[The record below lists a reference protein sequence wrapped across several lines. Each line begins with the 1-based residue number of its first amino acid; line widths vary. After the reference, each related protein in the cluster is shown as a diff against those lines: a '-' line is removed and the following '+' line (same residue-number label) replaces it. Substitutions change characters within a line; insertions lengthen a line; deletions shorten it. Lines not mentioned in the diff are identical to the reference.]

1 MTVVRSVVL
10 PAFNEANRLAAGYE
24 RLAPV
29 LEAWGH
35 DTTEIV
41 VVDDG
46 STDGTLQAVARV
58 YGHLP
63 HLKVIQQPAN
73 MGKGAAV
80 RLGWASAKGTHVITA
95 DADMAI
101 RPEHFPAIDEA
112 LDSSAFAPGSRALNG
127 TIRYDSWQRTLAGS
141 LFHKVVAHYADTG
154 FRDTQCGCKGLQ
166 LGAARAL
173 GIFGL
178 IDGFAYD
185 AELFYLAEQL
195 ALTIS
200 PVPVTWDDVSG
211 TTVRAGGAR
220 TILRDLRGI
229 TKASYAVPAVTLAS
243 GVAVADVKQAAV
255 AVRQRGLVV
264 ARRNES
270 DVVLFPR
277 DGGINA
283 IAVAETLGGTVTT
296 MTPTALRGVTFD
308 AV

>member
-1 MTVVRSVVL
+1 MPVVRSLVL
-10 PAFNEANRLAAGYE
+10 PAFNEAKRLAAGYQ

-29 LEAWGH
+29 LDAWGH

-46 STDGTLQAVARV
+46 STDGTLQEVARV

-63 HLKVIQQPAN
+63 HLKVVQQPTN

-80 RLGWASAKGTHVITA
+80 RLGWASAKGAHVITA

-112 LDSSAFAPGSRALNG
+112 LASAPFAPGSRALNG
-127 TIRYDSWQRTLAGS
+127 SIRYDSWQRTLAGS

-166 LGAARAL
+166 LGAARVL

-185 AELFYLAEQL
+185 AELFYLAQQL
-195 ALTIS
+195 DLTTT
-200 PVPVTWDDVSG
+200 PVEVTWDDVSG

-220 TILRDLRGI
+220 AILRDLRGI
-229 TKASYAVPAVTLAS
+229 TKSSYAVPAVTLAA
-243 GVAVADVKQAAV
+243 GIDVITVKQAAV
-255 AVRQRGLVV
+255 SVRQRGLVI
-264 ARRNES
+264 ARGLES

-277 DGGINA
+277 EGGLNA
-283 IAVAETLGGTVTT
+283 ISVAQALGGEITTVS
-296 MTPTALRGVTFD
+296 PAALRGRVFD

>member
-1 MTVVRSVVL
+1 MSVVRSLVL

-29 LEAWGH
+29 VDAWGH
-35 DTTEIV
+35 DTTEVV

-46 STDGTLQAVARV
+46 STDGTLQEVARV

-63 HLKVIQQPAN
+63 HLKVIQQPSN

-80 RLGWASAKGTHVITA
+80 RLGWASAKGANVITA

-101 RPEHFPAIDEA
+101 RPEHFPTIDEA
-112 LDSSAFAPGSRALNG
+112 LETSHFAPGSRALNG
-127 TIRYDSWQRTLAGS
+127 AIRYESWQRTVAGS

-173 GIFGL
+173 GLFGL

-185 AELFYLAEQL
+185 AELFYLAQQL
-195 ALTIS
+195 GLAIT
-200 PVPVTWDDVSG
+200 PVPVTWDDISG
-211 TTVRAGGAR
+211 TTVRASGAR
-220 TILRDLRGI
+220 ALLRDLRGI
-229 TKASYAVPAVTLAS
+229 TKASYAIPAIALDP
-243 GVAVADVKQAAV
+243 GVDVAQVKQAAV
-255 AVRQRGLVV
+255 SVRQRGLVI
-264 ARRNES
+264 ARATTA

-277 DGGINA
+277 EGGINA
-283 IAVAETLGGTVTT
+283 ISMAQALGGRVSTT
-296 MTPTALRGVTFD
+296 TPTELRGVVFD